1 MEKTIAFSNSGN
13 VWVSRYS
20 YTSSCFGWVKDQ
32 MISSPK
38 STTSTRVLWLHDKNS
53 VSNNSFYGSQSV
65 SSGISF
71 AFNNN
76 PSANK
81 IYKAFSI
88 ETPDILAIQG
98 VNTFIVNN
106 GTGNSIKKNARV
118 NQLKSK
124 GGILYGGVEGVVE
137 LGVANVRAL
146 GIVESIT
153 RTRGSFYIKISGP
166 TSQHSGGRAVIV
178 KTEDLQAAKEN
189 PNAGWAS
196 VFSDGYFDGGY
207 FVSTSGRIE
216 VGDEVVILYLDINF
230 DQPKGQFADVSVTF
244 GVEDFEVH
252 SLNVDF
258 EATPL
263 DHNS

>member
-1 MEKTIAFSNSGN
+1 M
-13 VWVSRYS
+13 
-20 YTSSCFGWVKDQ
+20 
-32 MISSPK
+32 
-38 STTSTRVLWLHDKNS
+38 
-53 VSNNSFYGSQSV
+53 

-98 VNTFIVNN
+98 VNTYRQQRYWQLN
-106 GTGNSIKKNARV
+106 KENARV

-153 RTRGSFYIKISGP
+153 RTRGSFYIKIEWTHLSAQRG
-166 TSQHSGGRAVIV
+166 
-178 KTEDLQAAKEN
+178 
-189 PNAGWAS
+189 
-196 VFSDGYFDGGY
+196 
-207 FVSTSGRIE
+207 
-216 VGDEVVILYLDINF
+216 
-230 DQPKGQFADVSVTF
+230 KGCDC
-244 GVEDFEVH
+244 
-252 SLNVDF
+252 
-258 EATPL
+258 
-263 DHNS
+263 

>member
-1 MEKTIAFSNSGN
+1 MEKTIAFNNSGS

-38 STTSTRVLWLHDKNS
+38 STTSSNVLWLHDKNS
-53 VSNNSFYGSQSV
+53 ASNNSFYGGDRV

-98 VNTFIVNN
+98 VNTFVVNN

-118 NQLKSK
+118 NELKSK

-137 LGVANVRAL
+137 LGVSNVRPL
-146 GIVESIT
+146 GIVDSIS
-153 RTRGSFYIKISGP
+153 GQADSFYIQISGP
-166 TSQHSGGRAVIV
+166 SSQHSGGNALIV
-178 KTEDLQAAKEN
+178 RSQDLLDAKQN
-189 PNAGWAS
+189 PTQGWPTLLE
-196 VFSDGYFDGGY
+196 DGYFDGGY
-207 FVSTSGRIE
+207 FVDSIGDIQE
-216 VGDEVVILYLDINF
+216 GDEVVILYLDINF